1 MLPNSCTISSLSLS
15 QTLIVF
21 LSFLRISTMDI
32 NHDGLTLED
41 EGMTLNLDAFVQ
53 NMIILDHCLIG
64 RVLSDKEVR
73 LAYLK
78 DWLRT
83 TWRPMKGFNIIP
95 TTWLV
100 QFNHK
105 NDAENLMKDGPWTYD
120 NCNLVIE
127 RIAPGMV
134 PKNVYLDFLNILV
147 SVVFGLTLISFHLLL
162 NLLMLP

>member
-95 TTWLV
+95 TT
-100 QFNHK
+100 
-105 NDAENLMKDGPWTYD
+105 
-120 NCNLVIE
+120 
-127 RIAPGMV
+127 
-134 PKNVYLDFLNILV
+134 
-147 SVVFGLTLISFHLLL
+147 
-162 NLLMLP
+162 